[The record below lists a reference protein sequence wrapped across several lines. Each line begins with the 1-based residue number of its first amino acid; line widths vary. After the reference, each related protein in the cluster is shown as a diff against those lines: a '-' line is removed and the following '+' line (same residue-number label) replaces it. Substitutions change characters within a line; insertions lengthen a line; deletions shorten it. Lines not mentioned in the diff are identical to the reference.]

1 MPAEGYSANLR
12 ECLYENKRSDVMKE
26 LSCEDVLMAQM
37 TVADGQQPAFS
48 KEQLAAH
55 MTNCVNCQNE
65 LQQLLALDRVLTS
78 HTFAETH
85 IDLWPAIENRI
96 AQSSNSVLGWQPF
109 ALIGLL
115 LIIYKLLE
123 MVPERDPGIALK
135 LVPLIIVTLL
145 FVLIKENP
153 FRINTELV
161 LER

>member
-1 MPAEGYSANLR
+1 
-12 ECLYENKRSDVMKE
+12 MKD

-37 TVADGQQPAFS
+37 AALDGEEPGFA

-55 MTNCVNCQNE
+55 IAGCANCQHE
-65 LQQLLALDRVLTS
+65 LKQLQALDQVLAGHTLSEPRV
-78 HTFAETH
+78 
-85 IDLWPAIENRI
+85 DLWPAIENRI
-96 AQSSNSVLGWQPF
+96 AKRTRPVVSWQPF

-115 LIIYKLLE
+115 LVIYKLLE
-123 MVPERDPGIALK
+123 MLPARDPGMAFK
-135 LVPLIIVTLL
+135 LVPLVIVALL